1 MVLEQQFINLK
12 PVSDEQ
18 DKLICQLTNLIDND
32 LAGLLFV
39 DINGIVRV
47 VNAYCCQLLGIQY
60 PVVQGR
66 SFADLLPDNTDALRI
81 AVAQVMQGEALPHL
95 ELYYNHQNLLA
106 NCSRVSHTD
115 GSFAG
120 VRLVLVD
127 MSQFQQAMCQ
137 LRLAEERSRFALE
150 SAGQWTW
157 DMDIKT
163 NRVWRSP
170 QHARVLGL
178 DIKVPQGQ
186 SLSWDI
192 VFSEDKAIAMQALDD
207 VITGKC
213 DLYEAVYRVLK
224 HDGEPL
230 WILSR
235 GRVVEWD
242 EAGTPTRLL
251 ATSVDISGQKQ
262 IEAQLSL
269 IILEKAEL
277 ERKLIEINRTL
288 RKQSEYDY
296 LTNLPNRRK
305 FSQHLRLEFMH
316 AQENQKP
323 LSILMI
329 DVDYFKAF
337 NDLYGHLA
345 GDKCLTD
352 IGQVLSAVI
361 SQQQHVVARFGGEEF
376 VVILADT
383 AQAEAAVIAQTIVDS
398 ITDMK
403 IPHTGSSFSIVTASI
418 GVGTFDAQNN
428 KTITDPYALLNLAD
442 KALYKAKGTGRNGV
456 RVWDTEESK

>member
-66 SFADLLPDNTDALRI
+66 TFADLLPDNTDALRI

-178 DIKVPQGQ
+178 DIKVPQG
-186 SLSWDI
+186 
-192 VFSEDKAIAMQALDD
+192 
-207 VITGKC
+207 
-213 DLYEAVYRVLK
+213 
-224 HDGEPL
+224 H
-230 WILSR
+230 
-235 GRVVEWD
+235 
-242 EAGTPTRLL
+242 
-251 ATSVDISGQKQ
+251 
-262 IEAQLSL
+262 
-269 IILEKAEL
+269 
-277 ERKLIEINRTL
+277 
-288 RKQSEYDY
+288 
-296 LTNLPNRRK
+296 
-305 FSQHLRLEFMH
+305 
-316 AQENQKP
+316 
-323 LSILMI
+323 
-329 DVDYFKAF
+329 
-337 NDLYGHLA
+337 
-345 GDKCLTD
+345 
-352 IGQVLSAVI
+352 
-361 SQQQHVVARFGGEEF
+361 RFF
-376 VVILADT
+376 
-383 AQAEAAVIAQTIVDS
+383 
-398 ITDMK
+398 
-403 IPHTGSSFSIVTASI
+403 
-418 GVGTFDAQNN
+418 
-428 KTITDPYALLNLAD
+428 
-442 KALYKAKGTGRNGV
+442 
-456 RVWDTEESK
+456 